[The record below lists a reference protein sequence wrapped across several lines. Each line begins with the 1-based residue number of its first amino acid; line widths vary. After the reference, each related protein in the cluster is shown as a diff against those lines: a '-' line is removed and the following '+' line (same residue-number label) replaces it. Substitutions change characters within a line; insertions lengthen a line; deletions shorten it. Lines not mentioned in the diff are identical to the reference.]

1 LQDVAAS
8 EKAENSKRHRSFNSD
23 KTEQNVAPEIYTP
36 SKINSTPKPKE
47 KSKKEREKEE
57 AIKILKEKMLQI
69 KNRHQS
75 PDSNM
80 IHLLLQK
87 LNNGE
92 MQTTENETQLKNS
105 KLLSELE
112 LQKERCD
119 SLESMVRRYEMERSL
134 MKTAMDEKSQALKK
148 LLSSNLTVRNY

>member
-1 LQDVAAS
+1 
-8 EKAENSKRHRSFNSD
+8 
-23 KTEQNVAPEIYTP
+23 
-36 SKINSTPKPKE
+36 
-47 KSKKEREKEE
+47 
-57 AIKILKEKMLQI
+57 
-69 KNRHQS
+69 
-75 PDSNM
+75 
-80 IHLLLQK
+80 
-87 LNNGE
+87 

-148 LLSSNLTVRNY
+148 LLSSNLTVRNYCHSLTSTQMKKDIDQLKARVVELEEQAQISDSYIDTLQRQIELQEKLHSEQLSQVFIFHL